1 MHLDVLLIFH
11 KPSTLRG
18 GKWQEGSQHGQSLL
32 GWPEW
37 LTTNLKRQLGNWLKQ
52 MGLEGTG
59 AAANNTWYTFV
70 RTGPLVIIIIRRQ
83 FKKLNNTRHGLKLGT
98 GWDASIGYLV
108 PLQHKT
114 RMILL
119 LGPTCLN
126 SSSHL
131 GIRWLGVNMAR
142 SDQEMEQQS
151 RAHQRK
157 TSEQNKDF

>member
-1 MHLDVLLIFH
+1 
-11 KPSTLRG
+11 
-18 GKWQEGSQHGQSLL
+18 
-32 GWPEW
+32 
-37 LTTNLKRQLGNWLKQ
+37 
-52 MGLEGTG
+52 MGLKGLELLPTTL
-59 AAANNTWYTFV
+59 NILSLELV
-70 RTGPLVIIIIRRQ
+70 HLLVIINIRRQ

-131 GIRWLGVNMAR
+131 GIR
-142 SDQEMEQQS
+142 
-151 RAHQRK
+151 
-157 TSEQNKDF
+157 